1 MQSAAY
7 FRERADTCLQLSQLM
22 SDPHARDELRWRAR
36 EYLLEAQKLDRRGE
50 DDRPLGPSAYPG
62 KVATGFL

>member
-22 SDPHARDELRWRAR
+22 SDPQAADELRWRAR
-36 EYLLEAQKLDRRGE
+36 EYLLEAQKLDRRLE
-50 DDRPLGPSAYPG
+50 DVRPKWPNE
-62 KVATGFL
+62 